1 LTNSDSWDIGLG
13 EEDEDDHVELPSSH
27 VEKSAPS
34 YANGPVIY
42 KHDVPVSTIN
52 LVGERHSGTNWI
64 TDHLVDCFG
73 DQIQVRING
82 ISVKSNELIDEIK

>member
-1 LTNSDSWDIGLG
+1 MG
-13 EEDEDDHVELPSSH
+13 EEDEDDHIELPSSH
-27 VEKSAPS
+27 VEKRAPS

-42 KHDVPVSTIN
+42 KHDGPVSTIN

-73 DQIQVRING
+73 DKIQVRING
-82 ISVKSNELIDEIK
+82 ANVKRNDLIDYLE